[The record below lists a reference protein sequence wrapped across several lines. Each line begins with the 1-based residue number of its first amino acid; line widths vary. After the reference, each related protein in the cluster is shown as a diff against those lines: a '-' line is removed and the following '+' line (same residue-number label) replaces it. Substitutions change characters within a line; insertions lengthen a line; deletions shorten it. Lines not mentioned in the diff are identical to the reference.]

1 MNDKLNVLFLGGA
14 KRVSLAE
21 HLIDTARRKG
31 LDVEVYS
38 YELDEFVPIASVG
51 TVILGLRWKDENII
65 PDLLSVIR
73 EKDIH
78 IVLPFVDPAVE
89 IALEEAAAFFAGDQ
103 TAEDTASVIQS
114 RVSIYLGEQ
123 S

>member
-51 TVILGLRWKDENII
+51 TVLVYGGRMKTLFQIFYLSFEKRIFILFYHLSILPWKLRAD
-65 PDLLSVIR
+65 
-73 EKDIH
+73 
-78 IVLPFVDPAVE
+78 
-89 IALEEAAAFFAGDQ
+89 
-103 TAEDTASVIQS
+103 
-114 RVSIYLGEQ
+114 
-123 S
+123 